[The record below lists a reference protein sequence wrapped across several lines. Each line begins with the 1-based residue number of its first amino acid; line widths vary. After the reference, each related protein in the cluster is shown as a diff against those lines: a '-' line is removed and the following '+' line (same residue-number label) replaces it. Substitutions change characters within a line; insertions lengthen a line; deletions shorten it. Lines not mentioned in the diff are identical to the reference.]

1 MMLTDEHRYHIRRYI
16 VNYLQAAH
24 YTDNPK
30 NVTQVD
36 IVKRDYNYGYMV
48 LVILKDD
55 TPQSTNW
62 PLMDAIQTKAEADQ
76 LITEAKNYR
85 DEILKAIEGVL

>member
-16 VNYLQAAH
+16 VNYLQIAH

-30 NVTQVD
+30 NVTWVD
-36 IVKRDYNYGYMV
+36 VVRRDFDYGYMV

-62 PLMDAIQTKAEADQ
+62 PLMDAIQTEAEADQ